1 MGVKIHR
8 TCLLIGFGCKLGGY
22 ELGNWIEAG
31 ATTEMKN
38 WLPAELK
45 VPKGHY
51 E

>member
-8 TCLLIGFGCKLGGY
+8 TCLLIGFGWKLGGC